1 MVKYKPKTV
10 GKKPVIATPSPNK
23 ASANTAKICSFITRR
38 TKTMVKAKNP
48 GISLKLCRIPISI
61 PVNAAFSTTKLFN
74 NAAHALKAIG
84 IAIDI
89 RINKETGLIKFFF
102 EEVFKFLNT
111 YDPLSLNIAIRLIV
125 IMQLSSFSSNKLTFT
140 STNS

>member
-1 MVKYKPKTV
+1 M
-10 GKKPVIATPSPNK
+10 
-23 ASANTAKICSFITRR
+23 
-38 TKTMVKAKNP
+38 
-48 GISLKLCRIPISI
+48 PIST
-61 PVNAAFSTTKLFN
+61 PVKFAFSTTKLFN

-125 IMQLSSFSSNKLTFT
+125 IMQPSSFSSNKLTFT